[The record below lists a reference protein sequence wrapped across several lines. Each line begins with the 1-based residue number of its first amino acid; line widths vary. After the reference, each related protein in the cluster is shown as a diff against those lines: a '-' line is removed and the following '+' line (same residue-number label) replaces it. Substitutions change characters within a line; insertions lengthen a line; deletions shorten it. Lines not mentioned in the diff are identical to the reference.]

1 MNASNQQAARRKRR
15 LRIRKRVSGTA
26 TKPRLSV
33 FRSNDHIYAQ
43 LIDDVAGHTLV
54 AASSLEDGVTKG
66 DDGKVGVARQVGTL
80 VGERARDAGITTCV
94 FDRGG
99 NRYAGRIAA
108 LADGAR
114 ESGLEF

>member
-1 MNASNQQAARRKRR
+1 MEATKKREARDRRR

-26 TKPRLSV
+26 ARPRLSV
-33 FRSNDHIYAQ
+33 YRSNVHIYAQ
-43 LIDDVAGHTLV
+43 LIDDVTGRTLA
-54 AASSLEDGVTKG
+54 AASSRDAEVQAG
-66 DDGKVGVARQVGTL
+66 DKTAVARQVGEL
-80 VGERARDAGITTCV
+80 IGRRAGTAGITTCV

-108 LADGAR
+108 LAEGAR